1 MCFDIS
7 STKIKQLFE
16 KNRAATFVKEFN
28 YEPYYHATGFLYP
41 KISIIKSGETKKIH
55 PSIWG
60 LVPDWGHDDL
70 IGFRKKYNTLNAK
83 SETLLTSNMYKD
95 HALENRCIILVDGFF
110 EPHRSFDTTIPYYCY
125 IPSEKFKDGRD
136 VLALAGIYNSINDN
150 ISCSIIT
157 TEANEYFSEIHNIKK
172 RMPLVLDESIVE
184 DWLDPNLSKNHI
196 FSLMKEGFTK
206 KEFNSHSI
214 SKSLYSR
221 GKNHNTPSIINKVI
235 YNTLFD

>member
-16 KNRAATFVKEFN
+16 KNRGATFVKEFN

-41 KISIIKSGETKKIH
+41 KISIIKSEETDKIY
-55 PSIWG
+55 PSAWG
-60 LVPDWGHDDL
+60 LVPDWGHQDL
-70 IGFRKKYNTLNAK
+70 KSFRKKYNTLNAK

-110 EPHRSFDTTIPYYCY
+110 EPHRSFDTIIPYYCY
-125 IPSEKFKDGRD
+125 IPSIEFEDGRD
-136 VLALAGIYNSINDN
+136 VFAFAGVFNTLNDN
-150 ISCSIIT
+150 TSCSIIT
-157 TEANEYFSEIHNIKK
+157 TEANEYFSEIHNVKK
-172 RMPLVLDESIVE
+172 RIPLVLSEDAVG
-184 DWLDPNLSKNHI
+184 DWLDSNLSKNNI
-196 FSLMKEGFTK
+196 SSILKEGYTK

-214 SKSLYSR
+214 SKSLYNRKKDTNIS
-221 GKNHNTPSIINKVI
+221 SIIDNVT